1 MTTFVKN
8 LNAMSTKLFAS
19 KIGLVAATVGSAVG
33 LGNIWRFPAE
43 AQEGGG
49 AAFLIVYIGC
59 IILLGIP
66 VMLSEFA
73 LGRAGRSDAI
83 GSLRNTGAG
92 KSWQAVGAWAIL
104 ASYLILCFYMV
115 VSGWALE
122 YFYQSITGSLFPIGN
137 SNIDLG
143 VHYTNKMNELI
154 SDSYNPLIG
163 TFIVIALNIVILLGG
178 VQKGIER
185 LSNIA
190 MPMLFV
196 ILVILVGVSLSLPG
210 AMDGVSFFLK
220 PDFSKVTP
228 LTIINATGQ
237 AFFSLSLGMGV
248 LITYASYFPKNTKL
262 TRTALTVSMLDLSV
276 SVMMGLIIFP
286 AVTSFGLAGEG
297 LRGATLVFVTLPE
310 VFASM
315 PATQLWSILFFLLLA
330 IAAITSTVSIAEVSI
345 AFICEHFNVKRWKS
359 ALIVLV
365 PLFVF
370 SSICSLSMGPWS
382 DIKIAGLNIFD
393 LLDTVA
399 TNIMLPIGSIFLCI
413 YMGWRAPRKLFIEQL
428 SNGGELKSAFYSIAI
443 FIVRYVAPILIA
455 IMLISTFI

>member
-1 MTTFVKN
+1 
-8 LNAMSTKLFAS
+8 MSTKLFAS
-19 KIGLVAATVGSAVG
+19 KIGLIAATVGSAVG

-43 AQEGGG
+43 TQEGGG

-83 GSLRNTGAG
+83 GSLRNTGASKG
-92 KSWQAVGAWAIL
+92 WQAVGAWAIL

-122 YFYQSITGSLFPIGN
+122 YFFQSISGNLFPTDE
-137 SNIDLG
+137 STVALSA
-143 VHYTNKMNELI
+143 HYTNKMNEVI
-154 SDSYNPLIG
+154 TNSYNPIIS

-190 MPMLFV
+190 MPILFL
-196 ILVILVGVSLSLPG
+196 ILAILVGVSLSLPG

-220 PDFSKVTP
+220 PDFSKVSPETV
-228 LTIINATGQ
+228 IRAIGQ

-248 LITYASYFPKNTKL
+248 LITYASYFPKSTKL
-262 TRTALTVSMLDLSV
+262 TRTALTVSLLDLSV
-276 SVMMGLIIFP
+276 SVMMGFIIFP
-286 AVTSFGLAGEG
+286 AVTSFGLNGES

-310 VFASM
+310 VFAQM
-315 PATQLWSILFFLLLA
+315 PATQIWSTLFFLLLS
-330 IAAITSTVSIAEVSI
+330 IAAITSTISIAEVSI
-345 AFICEHFNVKRWKS
+345 AFICDQFDVKRWKS
-359 ALIVLV
+359 VLMV
-365 PLFVF
+365 LTPLFIF

-382 DIKIAGLNIFD
+382 EYTIAGLTIFD
-393 LLDTVA
+393 FLDTMA
-399 TNIMLPIGSIFLCI
+399 TNIMLPIGSIFLCV
-413 YMGWRAPRKLFIEQL
+413 YMGWCAPRKLFIEQL
-428 SNGGELKSAFYSIAI
+428 SNNGQLKSSFYSIAI
-443 FIVRYVAPILIA
+443 FVVRYVAPILIA
-455 IMLISTFI
+455 GVLISTFV